1 MTKRRSPLAIFR
13 GSDGHSLAIA
23 LACLLVVSSLIGG
36 AQVAAAN
43 AATGVLCTLGD
54 ATGSGAPPADHPEPC
69 CMAGCLSP
77 APLLVAAALSAPAN
91 KSVDLLRPLAG
102 SISPD
107 VPQLIFGPRG
117 PPSLA

>member
-1 MTKRRSPLAIFR
+1 MKLLAILR
-13 GSDGHSLAIA
+13 GSDGRSLGFA
-23 LACLLVVSSLIGG
+23 LACLLAVSSLIGG
-36 AQVAAAN
+36 VQAGTAAN
-43 AATGVLCTLGD
+43 ASAGVLCVLGD
-54 ATGSGAPPADHPEPC
+54 VTGGGAPPADHPEPC

-77 APLLVAAALSAPAN
+77 TPILAAPPAARSAPAD

-107 VPQLIFGPRG
+107 LPQLVFGPRG

>member
-1 MTKRRSPLAIFR
+1 MKLLAVLR
-13 GSDGHSLAIA
+13 GSDGRSLAIA

-36 AQVAAAN
+36 VQAGVAASP
-43 AATGVLCTLGD
+43 ATGVLCTLG
-54 ATGSGAPPADHPEPC
+54 ATGGGAPPADHPEPC

-77 APLLVAAALSAPAN
+77 APVLAATPAALSAPAN
-91 KSVDLLRPLAG
+91 RSVDVLRPLAG

-107 VPQLIFGPRG
+107 LPQLIFGPRG